1 MSYDSKCQRFFR
13 KVLFRTAEIPNP
25 TVQIDPSAFDV
36 NEEQTGLMIR
46 KVYELSKIVHDEEA
60 DESNSIF
67 LCVPLV
73 FIPIFHSSNILQ
85 IDLSRVW
92 AQQAVTG

>member
-60 DESNSIF
+60 DESN
-67 LCVPLV
+67 
-73 FIPIFHSSNILQ
+73 
-85 IDLSRVW
+85 
-92 AQQAVTG
+92 